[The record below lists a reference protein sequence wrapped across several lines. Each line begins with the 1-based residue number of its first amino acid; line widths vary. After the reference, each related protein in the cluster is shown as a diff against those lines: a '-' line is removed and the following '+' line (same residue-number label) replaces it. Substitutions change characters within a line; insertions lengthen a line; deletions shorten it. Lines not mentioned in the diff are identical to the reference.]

1 MTLEFAKRFLLFLLW
16 AQWCNI
22 EHDIEQS
29 MDGWKERMDGRGTK
43 RVKLHLVCSRKE
55 RLSFL
60 WLYFNLFF
68 FCTTPTQQCAYSRP
82 KVPTASS
89 GRGMVIINCCS
100 CSVASKGWNYSF
112 ILCFYQ
118 GIRKLAMIILWD
130 TGIENMFPGTPIYHL
145 RRNNG
150 REAKMRRPSCHYID
164 KRDDKHWIQ

>member
-1 MTLEFAKRFLLFLLW
+1 
-16 AQWCNI
+16 
-22 EHDIEQS
+22 
-29 MDGWKERMDGRGTK
+29 MDGGNGWTRYEKGKITFSLFEEGAT
-43 RVKLHLVCSRKE
+43 
-55 RLSFL
+55 
-60 WLYFNLFF
+60 FF
-68 FCTTPTQQCAYSRP
+68 FMTFLQPLLLLHDTDTTMRRFYSRA

-89 GRGMVIINCCS
+89 GRGMVINCCS

-164 KRDDKHWIQ
+164 KRDDKH